1 MFTNSDPLIHNIILY
16 CIHSSAPAQNAQKH
30 THPQILCCFA
40 GEDGSIFIFGLT
52 RGVGEE
58 EKSEEEK
65 SLNKKQASAVG
76 RYLLFPIPLF
86 LLTTYIT
93 LLLCSCVRS
102 LFSLPTHYPLPLL
115 FSSKSLS
122 HIPPSLF
129 PCVLPSLF
137 VSFSYLRSPPFIP
150 PSRSPHSILTS
161 FELPQILAFLRY
173 RVRSRET
180 QYRAIRSY
188 RRNTERCQIQLS
200 GPVYLSATLQS

>member
-1 MFTNSDPLIHNIILY
+1 MLMLTNSDPLIHNIILY

-76 RYLLFPIPLF
+76 RYLLFPILLF

-115 FSSKSLS
+115 FVVNFSPIFPLLS
-122 HIPPSLF
+122 FHASFPLF
-129 PCVLPSLF
+129 LFLFLTFGPLPSFLPLGALTLF
-137 VSFSYLRSPPFIP
+137 
-150 PSRSPHSILTS
+150 
-161 FELPQILAFLRY
+161 
-173 RVRSRET
+173 
-180 QYRAIRSY
+180 
-188 RRNTERCQIQLS
+188 
-200 GPVYLSATLQS
+200 